1 MIDENKTDENK
12 QTDSSTQQ
20 PQSGATGQ
28 HSSQQPGED
37 VPVDNLLGLKL
48 LVVSMGVL
56 LVVAAITFVILL
68 ALKSDEPEEA
78 DLAPVTTT
86 VEAGEDIPVL
96 QLNLQPGEEIV
107 EMSLDGRSLALR
119 LQTPDG
125 ERILI
130 IDPYTSDHRS
140 VIEISRD

>member
-1 MIDENKTDENK
+1 MTEENK
-12 QTDSSTQQ
+12 QSHTTALP
-20 PQSGATGQ
+20 PQSGAASGQ
-28 HSSQQPGED
+28 SGQQPGED

-68 ALKSDEPEEA
+68 VLKSNEPEATEET
-78 DLAPVTTT
+78 APAQVASTT
-86 VEAGEDIPVL
+86 VAGDDVPSV
-96 QLNLQPGEEIV
+96 QLILQPGEEIV
-107 EMSLDGRSLALR
+107 DMVLDENSLALH
-119 LQTPDG
+119 LQSSQG

-140 VIEISRD
+140 VIEIERD